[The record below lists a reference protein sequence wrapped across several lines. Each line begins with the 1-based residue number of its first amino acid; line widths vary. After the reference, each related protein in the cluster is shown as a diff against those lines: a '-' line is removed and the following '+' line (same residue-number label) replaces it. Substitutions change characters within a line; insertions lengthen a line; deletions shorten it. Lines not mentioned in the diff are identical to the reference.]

1 MTFQIKLLF
10 SQHVLFMESIIMH
23 NETVR
28 FTASLPKTLFE
39 KMETELINKN
49 YQSRSEYIRDLFRE
63 RLVYEA
69 WGEGD
74 IDTIGI
80 LNVIFNLNQK
90 GLYEKVMMLKNSG
103 LAEVLNDNHLNI
115 DQGRVL
121 QNIVLKG
128 DPRKMNELHEKLSI
142 LKGIEFSK
150 LTPCR

>member
-28 FTASLPKTLFE
+28 FTASLPKILFE
-39 KMETELINKN
+39 KMEIELNNKN

>member
-1 MTFQIKLLF
+1 
-10 SQHVLFMESIIMH
+10 MH

-28 FTASLPKTLFE
+28 FTASLPKTLFD
-39 KMETELINKN
+39 KMEVELINKN

-63 RLVYEA
+63 RLVQDAWQDGDLETPEA
-69 WGEGD
+69 
-74 IDTIGI
+74 IGI
-80 LNVIFNLNQK
+80 LNVIFDLNQK
-90 GLYEKVMMLKNSG
+90 GLYEKVMVLKNSG

-115 DQGRVL
+115 EQGRVL

-128 DPRKMNELHEKLSI
+128 DPRKMHELHEKLSI